1 MGNRLR
7 ARFSNPK
14 FLLGLIAAF
23 LAIVVQSGELG
34 SADTAH
40 RLQTAHSFWTSEPAV
55 FPDEYPEFG
64 VHGRGGKLYDWYG
77 IGQPILLLPADIVG
91 TYVERLPVFADYR
104 GTDPTVRNIFV
115 AYTMNTVIS
124 VFTAL
129 VCFGFLR
136 LLEFSVRESVAGVL
150 ALLFCTTHL
159 HYTQNMMENNF
170 IFLLTIT
177 GFSFQYEWLR
187 TRSTRV
193 LLMGSIALGFNLLIR
208 LTTGLDLIA
217 VGIFLLLTLWFE
229 NASKQAHWKGFV
241 AYTKTALPIYTFF
254 FLMDRLYQ
262 FYRFGSWTDT
272 YVHYFAREHRLLDP
286 TLPANYPWETPF
298 HVGFLGALFSPEKSI
313 FLFDPL
319 IILTIVIAA
328 AGWKRFSP
336 QVRAYMI
343 ATFFLVLACVCLYAR
358 YTVWSGNFAWGDRYV
373 STAVELAAFIS
384 VPLLLRYREE
394 FGKILWHTGM
404 AIVFASLVI
413 QIASLL
419 FWMSL
424 EIYQADDFGHPQW
437 IIWLRLKNIAAFA
450 LGKMDAW
457 GLNTDSMA
465 YDQWDYQHITT
476 WNFMPFLLR
485 RIGAAP
491 KWMVHA
497 AFGAWGTSVALLS
510 LTLLQL
516 RSLKASLV
524 NKDS

>member
-1 MGNRLR
+1 MRNRLR
-7 ARFSNPK
+7 ARFTNPK
-14 FLLGLIAAF
+14 FLLGLIAAL

-34 SADTAH
+34 SADTMH

-55 FPDEYPEFG
+55 LPNEYPEFG
-64 VHGRGGKLYDWYG
+64 VHGHGGKLYDWYG
-77 IGQPILLLPADIVG
+77 IGQPILLLPADIIG

-115 AYTMNTVIS
+115 AYTMNTAIS
-124 VFTAL
+124 VLTAL

-136 LLEFSVRESVAGVL
+136 RVEFSVCESIAGVL
-150 ALLFCTTHL
+150 GLLFCTTHL

-170 IFLLTIT
+170 IFLLTLT

-187 TRSTRV
+187 TRSMRA
-193 LLMGSIALGFNLLIR
+193 LLIGSIALGFNLLIR
-208 LTTGLDLIA
+208 LTTGLDLVV
-217 VGIFLLLTLWFE
+217 VGMFLLLTLWFE
-229 NASKQAHWKGFV
+229 NASKQAQWRVFV
-241 AYTKTALPIYTFF
+241 AYTKTTLPVYAFF

-286 TLPANYPWETPF
+286 TLPPNYPWETPF

-319 IILTIVIAA
+319 IILSVVIAA

-336 QVRAYMI
+336 HVRAYMV

-373 STAVELAAFIS
+373 STAVELAALSS

-437 IIWLRLKNIAAFA
+437 IIWLRLRNIAAFA
-450 LGKMDAW
+450 LGKMDSW
-457 GLNTDSMA
+457 GLVTDSMK

-476 WNFMPFLLR
+476 WNFLPFLLR
-485 RIGAAP
+485 RISAAP
-491 KWMVHA
+491 KWMVDA
-497 AFGAWGTSVALLS
+497 AFAAWGTGVALLS
-510 LTLLQL
+510 LTLVQL

-524 NKDS
+524 NKPS